1 MSPSLPIDL
10 DRSSGQPLYRQIE
23 RWIRQAIDGGRL
35 PPGTRLPG
43 VRTLA
48 RDLGVSVVPVIT
60 AYEQLG
66 ADGYL
71 VSQVG
76 LGTTVAP
83 DPPRP
88 IRRID
93 ACRAPG
99 GRRRPAAGRGA
110 AGPTP
115 PAAPPI
121 AGSRMGRR
129 AGPARANH
137 RPTRARRRLA
147 RSWSRHLHRA
157 RLLTDAA
164 TPSPPRDGR
173 RPGPRL
179 AALDAGGPGRPEPGA
194 TCRAPTSS
202 SSRPGSRRP
211 SPPWRGPGSGRA
223 ARGAVAGDYP
233 AAARAALAATGARR
247 PSTSTSADEGRRLGP
262 PTRAASTSSSS
273 RRRSPRPDGTTI
285 ALAGPSPAGRVGDPG
300 RGGRPRGRPRA
311 RGPRPS
317 RCRRSPRSTWTAG
330 SSASAASRPRS
341 PRARPSA
348 TSSCRRR
355 STARSRPWS
364 SPVARPPAG
373 SSRRPWRLML
383 ESGDFDRDLRRLR
396 DARPA
401 ASVGTSDARPR
412 PMGRLG
418 GWSSPAGL
426 RLRNRP

>member
-71 VSQVG
+71 VTQVG
-76 LGTTVAP
+76 LGTSVAP

-93 ACRAPG
+93 ATARPADG
-99 GRRRPAAGRGA
+99 AARRPGARGRADAGLPPTNRWVPDGPPRGP
-110 AGPTP
+110 GSREP
-115 PAAPPI
+115 PADDELV
-121 AGSRMGRR
+121 
-129 AGPARANH
+129 
-137 RPTRARRRLA
+137 RRLA

-157 RLLTDAA
+157 RLLTDAV
-164 TPSPPRDGR
+164 TPSPPRDGDDLGLVWLR
-173 RPGPRL
+173 SMLAVRAGLSRGDVPGADQL
-179 AALDAGGPGRPEPGA
+179 IVTAGVQAAIAAVARTWLGPGR
-194 TCRAPTSS
+194 
-202 SSRPGSRRP
+202 
-211 SPPWRGPGSGRA
+211 
-223 ARGAVAGDYP
+223 RGAVAGDYP
-233 AAARAALAATGARR
+233 ASARAALVATGADVRDIDL
-247 PSTSTSADEGRRLGP
+247 ADEGRRLGP
-262 PTRAASTSSSS
+262 PTPSIDLVVVAPAIAGPDGSTIPLAT
-273 RRRSPRPDGTTI
+273 RRRLVEWATRVGAVVLEDDRERDVRAHRVPTLASLDLDGRVI
-285 ALAGPSPAGRVGDPG
+285 GVGGIPAEIAPGAALGYLVVPPALHGPVAAMVLAGGQAPGRVEQEALAS
-300 RGGRPRGRPRA
+300 
-311 RGPRPS
+311 
-317 RCRRSPRSTWTAG
+317 
-330 SSASAASRPRS
+330 
-341 PRARPSA
+341 
-348 TSSCRRR
+348 
-355 STARSRPWS
+355 
-364 SPVARPPAG
+364 
-373 SSRRPWRLML
+373 ML

-401 ASVGTSDARPR
+401 ASVEAGGDAASTP
-412 PMGRLG
+412 GASFG